1 MKITIEDPNPPICI
15 PYPRVNCFKTLPL
28 TAAHTQIDQMCQY
41 PQGFHLYSDYLL
53 LFQLFQVVLM
63 RQQSCSTNL

>member
-1 MKITIEDPNPPICI
+1 MKIMIKDPNS
-15 PYPRVNCFKTLPL
+15 PYLYTLPL
-28 TAAHTQIDQMCQY
+28 TAAHTQID
-41 PQGFHLYSDYLL
+41 HLYIDYLL